1 MTVVGATI
9 RDAAGYRRAMSDLAT
24 GDSGSANEVHLLRSP
39 LHDAHLALGA
49 TMGAFGGWDMPISYA
64 GAGVVAEHT
73 AVRTAV
79 GIFDVS
85 HLGKALVSGPGAAA
99 FVNDCLTADLG
110 RLTHGQAQYTMC
122 CNSDGGV
129 IDDLIAYLVSEDEV
143 FLIPNAANTAL
154 VVAALTAAA
163 PAGITVTNLHRD
175 FGVLAVQGPASAELL
190 EALGLPFELDY
201 MSWEDGTFDGGPV
214 RICRTGYTGERGY
227 ELVPAWDTAPS
238 VWDAL
243 VHEAG
248 IRGGRPAGLGARDT
262 LRTEMGYALH
272 GQDLGADISPVQA
285 RVGWAVGWR
294 KPRFFGRD
302 ALLAE
307 KAAGPRR
314 QSWGLLALDRGVL
327 RSHLSVLDAAGDRI
341 GETTSGTFSPT
352 LGQGI
357 GLALIDTAA
366 GVAEGDEIAV
376 DVRGRRIRVRVVK
389 PPFVPAH
396 VR

>member
-1 MTVVGATI
+1 
-9 RDAAGYRRAMSDLAT
+9 MSDLAAGTAGDTDPST
-24 GDSGSANEVHLLRSP
+24 GTQLLHSP
-39 LHDAHLALGA
+39 LHEAHVALGA

-99 FVNDCLTADLG
+99 FVNECLTADLG
-110 RLTHGQAQYTMC
+110 RIAPGQAQYTMC
-122 CNSDGGV
+122 CNDNGGV
-129 IDDLIAYLVSEDEV
+129 IDDLIAYLASDDEV
-143 FLIPNAANTAL
+143 FLIPNAANTHL
-154 VVAALTAAA
+154 VVAALAAAA
-163 PAGITVTNLHRD
+163 PAGVTVTNLHRD
-175 FGVLAVQGPASAELL
+175 FGVLAVQGPAAPDVMQ
-190 EALGLPFELDY
+190 ALGLPYELDY
-201 MSWEDGTFDGGPV
+201 MSWVDGTFDGGPV

-227 ELVPAWDTAPS
+227 ELVPAWDTAPA
-238 VWDAL
+238 VWEAL

-248 IRGGRPAGLGARDT
+248 PRGGRPAGLGARDT

-272 GQDLGADISPVQA
+272 GQDLGADITPVQA

-327 RSHLSVLDAAGDRI
+327 RSHLGVLDSAGERI

-366 GVAEGDEIAV
+366 GVQEGDELAV
-376 DVRGRRIRVRVVK
+376 DVRGRKLRVRVAK